1 MTKLQFTKATKEQAK
16 LRLALFGPSGAGKTY
31 TALRM
36 ATGMGGNIA
45 VIDTE
50 RGSASKYADRFE
62 FDVLELDTR
71 NIATYCQAIGAANRA
86 GYNVLII
93 DSLTH
98 AWQELLADIDK
109 IAKTRYRGN
118 RWSAWSDGTPMQHE
132 LIDTLLSCNC
142 HIIATMRS
150 KTEWAT
156 QDENG
161 KIKPVRIGLA
171 PEQGKGI
178 EYEFDMLMELSPDHV
193 AVVLKD
199 RTGKYQDEMIELPG
213 EDFGKALADW
223 LKEGK
228 PAKKKKA
235 RKPQQQQDP
244 ERQRDE
250 LIAKYSYL
258 YYKAV
263 DRGMAIEPL
272 DTSRATPAE
281 ITAAVTLLEDYLVT
295 ERPYS
300 ADRAINGSQKNKG
313 LRRAAGWEKTEMGWR
328 PQPDNE
334 AGSPVEKERQR
345 AAALL
350 NKALHVEDD
359 KEETKARRYKVTARI
374 FGHESTE
381 NLTALEVQALLA
393 WAEREP
399 GSWETNPF
407 VAAEAAEI
415 LALED
420 IGLDDTQP
428 SVDDNTDYIGG

>member
-1 MTKLQFTKATKEQAK
+1 MSKLQFTKATKEQAK

-62 FDVLELDTR
+62 FDVLELGSR
-71 NIATYCQAIGAANRA
+71 NIATYCQAIEAANQA
-86 GYNVLII
+86 EYNVLII

-109 IAKTRYRGN
+109 IAKARYRGN

-156 QDENG
+156 QNENG
-161 KIKPVRIGLA
+161 KIKPIRVGLA

-178 EYEFDMLMELSPDHV
+178 EYEFDMLMEISPEHI

-213 EDFGKALADW
+213 EEFGQSLAEW
-223 LKEGK
+223 LKEGVVPK
-228 PAKKKKA
+228 TRA
-235 RKPQQQQDP
+235 RVTQQNNDQS
-244 ERQRDE
+244 RDE
-250 LIAKYSYL
+250 LIAAYSTA
-258 YYKAV
+258 YYAAV
-263 DRGMAIEPL
+263 DRKMTVEPI
-272 DTSRATPAE
+272 DTKTATDTE
-281 ITAAVTLLEDYLVT
+281 IAAATALLNEYLET
-295 ERPYS
+295 ERPYD
-300 ADRAINGSQKNKG
+300 AGKTTRG
-313 LRRAAGWEKTEMGWR
+313 LRLKAKWSDVDGQWIR
-328 PQPDNE
+328 QPEDE
-334 AGSPVEKERQR
+334 AEPPVDKEIQR

-350 NKALHVEDD
+350 ELALTTEQRHTVMS
-359 KEETKARRYKVTARI
+359 RL
-374 FGHESTE
+374 FGRESTKE
-381 NLTALEVQALLA
+381 LTRLEVRALLA
-393 WAEREP
+393 WAEKES
-399 GSWETNPF
+399 GSWEINPF
-407 VAAEAAEI
+407 VTTEALSI
-415 LALED
+415 LLDMGED
-420 IGLDDTQP
+420 NAD
-428 SVDDNTDYIGG
+428 